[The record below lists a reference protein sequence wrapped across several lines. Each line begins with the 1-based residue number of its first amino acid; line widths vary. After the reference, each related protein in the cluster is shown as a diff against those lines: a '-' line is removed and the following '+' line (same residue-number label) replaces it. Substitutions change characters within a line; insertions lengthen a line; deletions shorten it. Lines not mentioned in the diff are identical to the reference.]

1 MEELD
6 KEEPAIMAIFLTDP
20 EAEEIE
26 NLVRH
31 AEDFLEQGLWR
42 MTAAVQIYNSTLIV
56 WNLLFNA

>member
-31 AEDFLEQGLWR
+31 AEDFLEQGL
-42 MTAAVQIYNSTLIV
+42 
-56 WNLLFNA
+56 